1 MQSSAITSKLCSEK
15 RERDNGAVI
24 AGIAVAD
31 AGGYR
36 FLAGRYFS
44 AHAIIWSSVG
54 NSRHTRASACASRR
68 RSVDGGGS
76 DTAGAVA
83 PAAAAAVAAG
93 AVFAA

>member
-1 MQSSAITSKLCSEK
+1 MARSLRASLM
-15 RERDNGAVI
+15 
-24 AGIAVAD
+24 AD

-76 DTAGAVA
+76 DAAGGAAVA

>member
-24 AGIAVAD
+24 ASIAVAD

-76 DTAGAVA
+76 DTAGAAVA
-83 PAAAAAVAAG
+83 PAAAVAAR